1 MKKLN
6 NIIKS
11 IVFLLSF
18 IAVISNSGV
27 FVVKAADEK
36 INTKIHF
43 ISLYATSDAILL
55 ESDGHFGLVDSGEDW
70 DYPNSSQYPLRNGT
84 TTKIGYDQQV
94 IHYLRDVCGVKKLD
108 FYIATHSHS
117 DHIGTADEIMNEF
130 KVDRLYINKYDDS
143 YISSKNNLWDNKYVY
158 DCLINKAE
166 EKNVRIITDLDLRE
180 NAQYRNFSMGMM
192 NISIMNYERDRDV
205 DGNIIPTNDEN
216 DNSLTVLV
224 QAYGKN
230 AFLSSD
236 IELGDTA
243 KLANQLVDKLWDSIG
258 IDKEEVNLTE
268 KDVADNEVIDQNNN
282 MNISGNID
290 DSIANTGKRIQ
301 IDLLK
306 LPHHGVKSNY
316 SKYFLTSLNPKNVVV
331 TGPKYNFDSDM
342 KKDLPNAKVY
352 STYENAA
359 AIVADFST
367 DAFGVSLKK
376 TEPGYYSID
385 GKEFYFDNC
394 ARLSGWN
401 CLRNDNKWFFF
412 IKGNKTY
419 GWLDIDGKM
428 YFMDSDGVMQTGWQC
443 IDGQRYFM
451 NANGVMQTGWQNIC
465 NSRFYFTSSGILT
478 TGWQNIGNKWYYMSD
493 NGAMTIGWKYINGQ
507 WYYMNTSGVRV
518 TGWQYIGNKYYY
530 FSDNGKMTTGWQYAD
545 GQWYYMDVNGAMAT
559 GWQYINGY
567 WYYMDRSGAMVTGSQ
582 DVGNILY
589 YFRSDGSMIT
599 GWYNLGEYW
608 YYLNENGIITTGW
621 QNIDGKWYYMD
632 TTGVMTTGW
641 QYIDDQ
647 WYYMNASGAM
657 TTGWQYFSGKWYYMN
672 ISGAM
677 ATGWQYIDDQWY
689 YLNEDGTLLTN
700 AI

>member
-11 IVFLLSF
+11 ILFLLSF
-18 IAVISNSGV
+18 VIVISNSGV
-27 FVVKAADEK
+27 LVVKAADEK
-36 INTKIHF
+36 TNTKIHF

-180 NAQYRNFSMGMM
+180 NAQYRNFNMGVM

-224 QAYGKN
+224 QANGKN

-236 IELGDTA
+236 IELEDTA

-258 IDKEEVNLTE
+258 IDKEGVNLTV
-268 KDVADNEVIDQNNN
+268 KDVADNEGIEQNNN
-282 MNISGNID
+282 TNISGKID
-290 DSIANTGKRIQ
+290 DSVANTGKRIQ

-306 LPHHGVKSNY
+306 LPHHGLKSNY
-316 SKYFLTSLNPKNVVV
+316 SRYFLTSLNPKNVVV

-342 KKDLPNAKVY
+342 KQDLPNAKVY

-385 GKEFYFDNC
+385 GRDFYFDNC

-401 CLRNDNKWFFF
+401 RLRNDNKWYFF

-419 GWLDIDGKM
+419 GWLDVDGKM
-428 YFMDSDGVMQTGWQC
+428 YFMDTD
-443 IDGQRYFM
+443 
-451 NANGVMQTGWQNIC
+451 GVMQTGWQNIW
-465 NSRFYFTSSGILT
+465 NSRYYFTSSGILT

-493 NGAMTIGWKYINGQ
+493 NGAMAIGWKYINGQ
-507 WYYMNTSGVRV
+507 WYYMNTSGVMA
-518 TGWQYIGNKYYY
+518 TGWQCI
-530 FSDNGKMTTGWQYAD
+530 D
-545 GQWYYMDVNGAMAT
+545 GQWYYMNVSGAMAT

-582 DVGNILY
+582 DIGNILY

-647 WYYMNASGAM
+647 WYYMNASGTM

>member
-401 CLRNDNKWFFF
+401 CLRNDNKWSFF

-428 YFMDSDGVMQTGWQC
+428 YFMDSDGVMQTGWQ
-443 IDGQRYFM
+443 
-451 NANGVMQTGWQNIC
+451 NIS

-530 FSDNGKMTTGWQYAD
+530 FSYNGKMTTGWQCID

-582 DVGNILY
+582 DVGNVLY

-599 GWYNLGEYW
+599 GWYNWGKYW
-608 YYLNENGIITTGW
+608 YYLNENGIVTTGW
-621 QNIDGKWYYMD
+621 QNIEGKWYYMD

-641 QYIDDQ
+641 QYIDYQ
-647 WYYMNASGAM
+647 WYYMNASGVM
-657 TTGWQYFSGKWYYMN
+657 TTGWQYVGGQWYYMN
-672 ISGAM
+672 TNGTM
-677 ATGWQYIDDQWY
+677 AVGWQYIDGSWY
-689 YLNEDGTLLTN
+689 YLNQDGTLISYML
-700 AI
+700 

>member
-18 IAVISNSGV
+18 VIVISNSGV
-27 FVVKAADEK
+27 LVVKAVDEK
-36 INTKIHF
+36 TNTKIHF

-180 NAQYRNFSMGMM
+180 NAQYRNFNMGVM

-224 QAYGKN
+224 QANGKN

-236 IELGDTA
+236 IELEDTA

-258 IDKEEVNLTE
+258 IDKEGVNLTV
-268 KDVADNEVIDQNNN
+268 KDVADNEGIEQNNN
-282 MNISGNID
+282 TNISGKID
-290 DSIANTGKRIQ
+290 DSVANTGKRIQ

-306 LPHHGVKSNY
+306 LPHHGLKSNY
-316 SKYFLTSLNPKNVVV
+316 SRYFLTSLNPKNVVV

-342 KKDLPNAKVY
+342 KQDLPNAKVY

-376 TEPGYYSID
+376 TEPGHYSID
-385 GKEFYFDNC
+385 GRDFSFDNC

-401 CLRNDNKWFFF
+401 RLRNDNKWYFF

-419 GWLDIDGKM
+419 GWLDVDGKM
-428 YFMDSDGVMQTGWQC
+428 YFMDTDGVMQTGWQC

-451 NANGVMQTGWQNIC
+451 NANGVMQTGWQCI
-465 NSRFYFTSSGILT
+465 
-478 TGWQNIGNKWYYMSD
+478 D
-493 NGAMTIGWKYINGQ
+493 GQ
-507 WYYMNTSGVRV
+507 WYYMNVS
-518 TGWQYIGNKYYY
+518 
-530 FSDNGKMTTGWQYAD
+530 
-545 GQWYYMDVNGAMAT
+545 GAMAT

-567 WYYMDRSGAMVTGSQ
+567 WYYMDRSGSMVTGSQ
-582 DVGNILY
+582 DIGNILY
-589 YFRSDGSMIT
+589 HFRSDGSMIT

-641 QYIDDQ
+641 QYID
-647 WYYMNASGAM
+647 Y
-657 TTGWQYFSGKWYYMN
+657 
-672 ISGAM
+672 
-677 ATGWQYIDDQWY
+677 QWY

>member
-401 CLRNDNKWFFF
+401 CLRNDNKWSFF

-428 YFMDSDGVMQTGWQC
+428 YFMDSDGVMQTGWQ
-443 IDGQRYFM
+443 
-451 NANGVMQTGWQNIC
+451 NIS

-530 FSDNGKMTTGWQYAD
+530 FSDNGKMTTGWQCID
-545 GQWYYMDVNGAMAT
+545 GQWYYMNVSGAMET
-559 GWQYINGY
+559 GWQYINGH

-582 DVGNILY
+582 DIGNILY

-641 QYIDDQ
+641 QYIDYQ

-657 TTGWQYFSGKWYYMN
+657 TTGWQYVGGQWYYMN
-672 ISGAM
+672 TNETM
-677 ATGWQYIDDQWY
+677 AVGWQYIDGQWY
-689 YLNEDGTLLTN
+689 YLNQDGTLISYML
-700 AI
+700 

>member
-11 IVFLLSF
+11 ILFLLSF
-18 IAVISNSGV
+18 VIVISNSGV
-27 FVVKAADEK
+27 LVVKAADEK
-36 INTKIHF
+36 TNTKIHF

-180 NAQYRNFSMGMM
+180 NAQYRNFNMGVM

-224 QAYGKN
+224 QANGKN

-236 IELGDTA
+236 IELEDTA

-258 IDKEEVNLTE
+258 IDKEGVNLTV
-268 KDVADNEVIDQNNN
+268 KDVADNEGIEQNNN
-282 MNISGNID
+282 TNISGKID
-290 DSIANTGKRIQ
+290 DSVANTGKRIQ

-306 LPHHGVKSNY
+306 LPHHGLKSNY
-316 SKYFLTSLNPKNVVV
+316 SRYFLTSLNPKNVVV

-342 KKDLPNAKVY
+342 KQDLPNAKVY

-385 GKEFYFDNC
+385 GRDFYFDNC

-401 CLRNDNKWFFF
+401 RLRNDNKWYFF

-419 GWLDIDGKM
+419 GWLDVDGKM
-428 YFMDSDGVMQTGWQC
+428 YFMDTD
-443 IDGQRYFM
+443 
-451 NANGVMQTGWQNIC
+451 GVMQTGWQNIW
-465 NSRFYFTSSGILT
+465 NSRYYFTSSGILT

-493 NGAMTIGWKYINGQ
+493 NGAMAIGWKYINGQ
-507 WYYMNTSGVRV
+507 WYYMNTSGV
-518 TGWQYIGNKYYY
+518 
-530 FSDNGKMTTGWQYAD
+530 
-545 GQWYYMDVNGAMAT
+545 
-559 GWQYINGY
+559 
-567 WYYMDRSGAMVTGSQ
+567 
-582 DVGNILY
+582 
-589 YFRSDGSMIT
+589 
-599 GWYNLGEYW
+599 
-608 YYLNENGIITTGW
+608 
-621 QNIDGKWYYMD
+621 
-632 TTGVMTTGW
+632 
-641 QYIDDQ
+641 
-647 WYYMNASGAM
+647 
-657 TTGWQYFSGKWYYMN
+657 
-672 ISGAM
+672 M